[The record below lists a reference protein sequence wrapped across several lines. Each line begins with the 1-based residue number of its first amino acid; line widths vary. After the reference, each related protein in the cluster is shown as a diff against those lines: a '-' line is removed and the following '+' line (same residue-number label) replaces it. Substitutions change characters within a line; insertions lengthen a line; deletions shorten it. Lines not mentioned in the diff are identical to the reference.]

1 MGGPGRAGEHG
12 TGAQGRLRAAL
23 GHALRRQDSI
33 AVAALRST
41 LSALG
46 NAEAVT
52 AAPPAAGASSPY
64 IAGGAGPGLGAGEA
78 PRRNLTGAQAEQIIQ
93 AEIAER
99 RQAAHA
105 YERAGHPGRA
115 QRLRAEAD
123 VIESAA
129 VAGEA
134 PSQEP
139 G

>member
-1 MGGPGRAGEHG
+1 MGSPGRAGAHG
-12 TGAQGRLRAAL
+12 TGIQGRLRAAL
-23 GHALRRQDSI
+23 GHALRRHDNI
-33 AVAALRST
+33 AVAALRSA

-46 NAEAVT
+46 NAGAVA

-64 IAGGAGPGLGAGEA
+64 IAGARPGLGAGEA
-78 PRRNLTGAQAEQIIQ
+78 SRRSLTAAQAEQIIQ

-99 RQAAHA
+99 RQAAHE

-129 VAGEA
+129 AAAEV

-139 G
+139 R